1 MRRKRRE
8 SAVRRAGF
16 AFPGPGVTGTGCI
29 SEGCRGFLLPQTLN
43 GDTESAE
50 HGEEWTD
57 HQIQCDERCAT
68 EKLVLTEQ
76 GMELECRI
84 HNRVQDMERMLSED
98 LTKAEREEFQAVLI
112 KLSRKWRLPE

>member
-1 MRRKRRE
+1 MPGKYGNYIVE
-8 SAVRRAGF
+8 SAEALSSPRGGRGGNQRFAEPDL

-57 HQIQCDERCAT
+57 HQIQCDERCTT
-68 EKLVLTEQ
+68 EKAGTDRAGNGAGVP
-76 GMELECRI
+76 
-84 HNRVQDMERMLSED
+84 D
-98 LTKAEREEFQAVLI
+98 
-112 KLSRKWRLPE
+112 P